1 MEMKKAEQVKNKNC
15 SIVTPAK
22 ILRFILKVTPEAG
35 AKYCGE
41 KIRNGMIMS

>member
-1 MEMKKAEQVKNKNC
+1 MEMRKTEQVKNKHC

-22 ILRFILKVTPEAG
+22 ILRFTLKVTSEAG